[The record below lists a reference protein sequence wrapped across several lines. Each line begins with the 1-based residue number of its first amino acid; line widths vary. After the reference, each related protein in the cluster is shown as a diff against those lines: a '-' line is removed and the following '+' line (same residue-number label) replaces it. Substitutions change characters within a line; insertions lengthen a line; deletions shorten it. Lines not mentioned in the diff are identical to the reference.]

1 MKKIILVISLM
12 ISLVLCSAEKTDFIR
27 EVLAKNDGFASEGK
41 GTTGG
46 AGAVQK
52 NIFKVTNKKEFVA
65 TIGNRKNSEPKILM
79 IYGTIDFDTDDN
91 GKTLKRDDY
100 MAKGYD
106 FEKYLETHASQSS
119 ASKSLKEDQEAKRGQ
134 SQKNQSKNITV
145 HVPAN
150 TSIIGIENA
159 KLKGVDLIIDSDNVI
174 VRNIMFESPHDY
186 FPSWDPKDGKE
197 GNWNS
202 EYDSIS
208 IKGGTHIWI
217 DHCHFQD
224 GPETVE
230 KYFGRKYEHRDG
242 LVDIT
247 NQSDYIT
254 LSYNIFE
261 NHNKAILIGSSD
273 SKVADE
279 GKLNVTLHHNYF
291 HNLVQRAPR
300 VRFGKIHVYNNYYQ
314 SDNKNSEYSYS
325 YSLGIGKNSKIYAEN
340 NVADIEGRDYK
351 DFVKVFGGK

>member
-12 ISLVLCSAEKTDFIR
+12 ISLVLSSAEKTDFIR
-27 EVLAKNDGFASEGK
+27 EVLAKNDEFASEGK

-46 AGAVQK
+46 TQAVQK

-65 TIGNRKNSEPKILM
+65 ALGNRKNTEPKILM
-79 IYGTIDFDTDDN
+79 IYGTIDFDTDNN
-91 GKTLKRDDY
+91 GKSLKMEDY

-106 FEKYLETHASQSS
+106 FQKYLETHASKSS
-119 ASKSLKEDQEAKRGQ
+119 APKSLKEDQEAKREQ
-134 SQKNQSKNITV
+134 SQKNQSKSITV

-159 KLKGVDLIIDSDNVI
+159 KLKGADLVLDSNNIII
-174 VRNIMFESPHDY
+174 RNIMFEPPYDY

-202 EYDSIS
+202 QYNSIS

-230 KYFGRKYEHRDG
+230 KYFNRKYEHRDG
-242 LVDIT
+242 LIDIS

-261 NHNKAILIGSSD
+261 NHNKAILIGNSD
-273 SKVADE
+273 SKMTDE

-300 VRFGKIHVYNNYYQ
+300 VRFGKVHVYNNYYQ

-325 YSLGIGKNSKIYAEN
+325 YSLGVGKIQKYML
-340 NVADIEGRDYK
+340 K
-351 DFVKVFGGK
+351 TMLQK